1 MKKIISIVLIA
12 IVILALVIT
21 FIYFKNRNASKNTTM
36 DTNQEITVKTVIL
49 KEGSGEEAVNG
60 SRVTVNYTGW
70 LTDGTKF
77 DSSLDRN
84 RPLEFTLGNK
94 EVIEGWEKGVLG
106 MKVGEIRRLE
116 IPSQMAY
123 GEQDLGIIPPNSN
136 LNFEVELLKVTK

>member
-21 FIYFKNRNASKNTTM
+21 FIYFKNRNTSKNTTV
-36 DTNQEITVKTVIL
+36 NEPYIKTAIL
-49 KEGSGEEAVNG
+49 KEGTGEEAING
-60 SRVTVNYTGW
+60 RRVTVNYTGW
-70 LTDGTKF
+70 LTNGTKF

-84 RPLEFTLGNK
+84 QPLEFTLGNH

-116 IPSQMAY
+116 IPPEMAY
-123 GEQDLGIIPPNSN
+123 GDQDLGIIPPNSR
-136 LNFEVELLKVTK
+136 LIFEVELIKVSK

>member
-21 FIYFKNRNASKNTTM
+21 FIYFKNRNASKNTIM

>member
-1 MKKIISIVLIA
+1 MKKIITIVFIA

-21 FIYFKNRNASKNTTM
+21 FIYFKNKNTSKTTTM
-36 DTNQEITVKTVIL
+36 NTEPYVKTVIL
-49 KEGSGEEAVNG
+49 KEGNGDEAVNG

-70 LTDGTKF
+70 LTNGKKF

-84 RPLEFTLGNK
+84 RPLEFTLGNS

-116 IPSQMAY
+116 IPSKMAY
-123 GEQDLGIIPPNSN
+123 GEQDLGIIPPNSD
-136 LNFEVELLKVTK
+136 LVFEVELLKVTK

>member
-21 FIYFKNRNASKNTTM
+21 FIYFKNRNTSKNTIM
-36 DTNQEITVKTVIL
+36 NEPYVKTSIL
-49 KEGSGEEAVNG
+49 KEGKGEEATNG

-70 LTDGTKF
+70 LTNGTKF

-84 RPLEFTLGNK
+84 RPLEFTLGSH

-116 IPSQMAY
+116 IPPEMAY
-123 GEQDLGIIPPNSN
+123 GEQDLGIIPPNST
-136 LNFEVELLKVTK
+136 LIFEVELLKVSK